1 MASHFLATVSH
12 SESSLTLCAL
22 LLLTIICATLFVLRI
37 CFGTFSLSR
46 VLAHFEERRHLER
59 AYALAYQRR
68 EDSIYHRDWAKSRGA
83 FSEAKRLDAEI
94 EETESEL
101 DSLDDTLGNPQGIL
115 TKRQ

>member
-1 MASHFLATVSH
+1 MHFDLSLPLPNPLTPTVQ
-12 SESSLTLCAL
+12 LCAL

-68 EDSIYHRDWAKSRGA
+68 EDSIYHRDWAKVTR
-83 FSEAKRLDAEI
+83 KRH
-94 EETESEL
+94 
-101 DSLDDTLGNPQGIL
+101 
-115 TKRQ
+115 